1 MLPFLPPS
9 TPFRVNLSVAAR
21 LLPAFVKRISL
32 AETLRLATPLAGKT
46 GYVELKPA
54 EIVRAVV
61 RATRRPWLMRDRRC
75 LRQGVLAFHFLTL
88 AGHRPVLHFGVVPST
103 ISMPRPRAHC
113 WVSVQGFIIL
123 NPPMEPM
130 VEILAHDGRL
140 AGQPAS
146 LARNA
151 AVSWS

>member
-32 AETLRLATPLAGKT
+32 AETLRLATPSAGTT

-103 ISMPRPRAHC
+103 MSMPRPRAHC
-113 WVSVQGFIIL
+113 WVSVQDFIIL

-130 VEILAHDGRL
+130 VEILAHDGPM
-140 AGQPAS
+140 AEQPAS

>member
-9 TPFRVNLSVAAR
+9 TPFRLNLLVAAR
-21 LLPAFVKRISL
+21 LLPAFVKRVSL
-32 AETLRLATPLAGKT
+32 ADTLKLATPAAGAR
-46 GYVELKPA
+46 GYEELKPG
-54 EIVRAVV
+54 EIVGAVV

-103 ISMPRPRAHC
+103 MSLPRPRAHC
-113 WVSVQGFIIL
+113 WVTVQGFIIL

-130 VEILAHDGRL
+130 VEILAHDTRI
-140 AGQPAS
+140 AGQPGS
-146 LARNA
+146 LTRNA
-151 AVSWS
+151 AVSWT